1 MRSLLLLLTIS
12 LISGCAGTLGTTG
25 DENLTVGTVQR
36 EIYLGMSGAEVASVL
51 GSPNVVTTDEYR
63 NESWIYDKISTQSVE
78 TDSFGVTSTLRFVD
92 AWGPI
97 AGSSHTNRQSS
108 SQRTLT
114 VIIKFDEFGEVRDFA
129 YHTSR
134 F

>member
-1 MRSLLLLLTIS
+1 MRALLLLLTIS
-12 LISGCAGTLGTTG
+12 IISGCATLGSG
-25 DENLTVGTVQR
+25 YDENLTVGTVQR
-36 EIYLGMSGAEVASVL
+36 EIYLGMTGAEVASVL
-51 GSPNVVTTDEYR
+51 GSPNIVTTDEFR

-78 TDSFGVTSTLRFVD
+78 TDTVSATSTLRFID
-92 AWGPI
+92 NWGPI
-97 AGSSHTNRQSS
+97 AGAARTNSRSS

-114 VIIKFDEFGEVRDFA
+114 VIIKFDEFDEVRDFA

>member
-1 MRSLLLLLTIS
+1 MRTLLPLLPIFL
-12 LISGCAGTLGTTG
+12 LSGCAATLGPAG
-25 DENLTVGTVQR
+25 DENLTIGTVQR
-36 EIYLGMSGAEVASVL
+36 EIYLGMTGAEVASVL
-51 GSPNVVTTDEYR
+51 GSPNIVTTDEYR

-78 TDSFGVTSTLRFVD
+78 TDTVSATSTLRFID
-92 AWGPI
+92 NWGPL
-97 AGSSHTNRQSS
+97 AGAARTNNRSS

-114 VIIKFDEFGEVRDFA
+114 AIIKFDEFGEVRDFA

>member
-1 MRSLLLLLTIS
+1 MRSLLSLLAVS
-12 LISGCAGTLGTTG
+12 LISGCATAFGPTV
-25 DENLTVGTVQR
+25 DENITVGTVQR
-36 EIYLGMSGAEVASVL
+36 EIYLGMTGAEVASVL
-51 GSPNVVTTDEYR
+51 GSPNIVTTDEYR

-78 TDSFGVTSTLRFVD
+78 TDTVSATSTLRFID
-92 AWGPI
+92 NWGPL
-97 AGSSHTNRQSS
+97 AGAARTNSRSR